1 MSVKDDGLI
10 ITVLVLLTV
19 NVMGGLAVQF
29 ALKEI
34 EKQRQIAAAQA
45 VAA

>member
-34 EKQRQIAAAQA
+34 EKQRLAVQA
-45 VAA
+45 DTL